1 MHDVEK
7 EAVMPL
13 FVTLNYKVVKPRK
26 AFANLT
32 FYLSKIEGPQIFL
45 NIIHFPAHSHRSML

>member
-7 EAVMPL
+7 EAAMPL

-26 AFANLT
+26 AFANLK
-32 FYLSKIEGPQIFL
+32 FYLSKIESSQIFL
-45 NIIHFPAHSHRSML
+45 YIIHFPAHSHRSML